1 MIGIISEK
9 LKDMDDRMRKSN
21 INLVAFL
28 DGENAENERETKF
41 KEKLLISLYWWKTW
55 ILRFGNYN
63 KSQAEQIQRKLC
75 RDTLW

>member
-21 INLVAFL
+21 INLIAFL

-41 KEKLLISLYWWKTW
+41 KEKLLISLY
-55 ILRFGNYN
+55 
-63 KSQAEQIQRKLC
+63 
-75 RDTLW
+75 